1 MKLLY
6 KRSAKNWNEALP
18 IGNGHLAGMIFG
30 GASHEKISLNDET
43 IWYRGKVDRNNADSA
58 SHLSKIRNLIKE
70 KKIEQAEELVK
81 LTMFATPRD
90 QSHYEVLG
98 ELEITHV
105 DFEDSE
111 IIEYE
116 RSLDLDTAVARTE
129 FIIDDVTYCREY
141 LTSFKENVMLIQ
153 LTTSKE
159 KSINININLGRK
171 KRFSDSIRVFKNSG
185 IIMGSSA
192 GGAEGISFN
201 VGCCVASTDGECN
214 VLGETITVRKATNV
228 VIALISE
235 SNYWSR
241 EIDINKI
248 SWDTLERLKRI
259 NYVDSRKKHIAK
271 YQEQY
276 KRVSLILDEKI
287 TDIYVEDELHNL
299 QVEGTNLKLLNT
311 AFDYGRYLLISSSQ
325 PGGLPANLQGIWCDE
340 MNPIWGSKY
349 TININTQM
357 NYWMV
362 GPCDLP
368 ETELTLFDMLE
379 RMRIPGRHTAKKMYN
394 ARGFTCHH
402 NTDGFYDT
410 APQSHAMGAAIWPMT
425 VPWLCTHIWEYY
437 QFFQD
442 KRILEEHYSM
452 IKEAALFY
460 EDYLFDY
467 NGYLVTGPSASPE
480 NKYRLANGVE
490 GNICFSPTIDNQ
502 ILRYFFESCL
512 KIADI
517 LNDSSDFVPRIK
529 EMKSRLP
536 KTTIGKYGQIQEWL
550 EDYEEVEVGH
560 RHISPLFGLYPA
572 HEIDLVK
579 TPELA
584 KAALQ
589 TIKRRVS
596 NGHYVDKMQRDKAIE
611 SWKVEGLFASTRTG
625 WSAAWLVH
633 FYARLGKGDLGLEEL
648 FGILKNLTLPNLFC
662 DHPPFQI
669 DGNLGLV
676 SGICELL
683 LQSQNEVVNILPSLP
698 EKIKNGEFKGF
709 RVRGGQK
716 ISVKWQFGKVR
727 KVEIYGEPYQKL
739 RIEIN
744 ERRMLSGEKFEKTII
759 LDSMGNSTL
768 LF

>member
-30 GASHEKISLNDET
+30 GISHEKISLNDET

-58 SHLSKIRNLIKE
+58 SHLSEIRSLIKE
-70 KKIEQAEELVK
+70 KKIEQAEELMK
-81 LTMFATPRD
+81 LTMFSTPRD
-90 QSHYEVLG
+90 QSHYEILG
-98 ELEITHV
+98 ELEITHI
-105 DFEDSE
+105 DFKDSE
-111 IIEYE
+111 VTEYK
-116 RSLDLDTAVARTE
+116 RSLDLDEAIATTE
-129 FIIDDVTYCREY
+129 FIIDDIRYCREY
-141 LTSFKENVMLIQ
+141 LTSFNDNVMLIK

-159 KSINININLGRK
+159 KSINININLARK
-171 KRFSDSIRVFKNSG
+171 KRFSDSITVFKKSG

-192 GGAEGISFN
+192 GGGEGVSFN
-201 VGCCVASTDGECN
+201 VGCSVSYTDGDLN
-214 VLGETITVRKATNV
+214 VLGETVTVRNATSV
-228 VIALISE
+228 LIALISE
-235 SNYWSR
+235 SNYWSKKT
-241 EIDINKI
+241 DINKA
-248 SWDTLERLKRI
+248 SRDALESLEKI
-259 NYVDSRKKHIAK
+259 NYVDFRDKHILK

-276 KRVSLILDEKI
+276 KRVNLVLDEEI
-287 TDIYVEDELHNL
+287 TDIYVENELSSL
-299 QVEGTNLKLLNT
+299 QTKEINLKLLNA
-311 AFDYGRYLLISSSQ
+311 AFNYGRYLLISSSQ
-325 PGGLPANLQGIWCDE
+325 PKGLPANLQGIWCDE

-368 ETELTLFDMLE
+368 ETELPLFDMLE
-379 RMRIPGRHTAKKMYN
+379 HMRIPGRHTAKKMYN

-425 VPWLCTHIWEYY
+425 LPWLCTHIWEYY
-437 QFFQD
+437 QFFRD
-442 KRILEEHYSM
+442 KKILEKHYSM

-460 EDYLFDY
+460 EDYLFNY
-467 NGYLVTGPSASPE
+467 NGYLVTGPSVSPE

-490 GNICFSPTIDNQ
+490 GNVCFSPTIDNQ
-502 ILRYFFESCL
+502 ILRYFFESCI
-512 KIADI
+512 KIAEI
-517 LNDSSDFVPRIK
+517 LNDESDFISRIK
-529 EMKSRLP
+529 EMNSRLP

-550 EDYEEVEVGH
+550 EDYEEVEVAH
-560 RHISPLFGLYPA
+560 RHISPLFGLYPG
-572 HEIDLVK
+572 HEIDLIK

-584 KAALQ
+584 KAALK
-589 TIKRRVS
+589 TIERRVS
-596 NGHYVDKMQRDKAIE
+596 SGHYVDKIQRDKAIE
-611 SWKVEGLFASTRTG
+611 SWKTEGLFASTRTG

-633 FYARLGKGDLGLEEL
+633 FYARLRKGDLGLEEL

-683 LQSQNEVVNILPSLP
+683 LQSQNEVVKILPSLP

-716 ISVKWQFGKVR
+716 ISAKWRFGKLKEV
-727 KVEIYGEPYQKL
+727 VISGEPYQRL
-739 RIEIN
+739 NIEIDEN
-744 ERRMLSGEKFEKTII
+744 RMLSGEKFEKTIT
-759 LDSMGNSTL
+759 LDSSGNYIL
-768 LF
+768 IF

>member
-18 IGNGHLAGMIFG
+18 IGNGHIAGMIFG
-30 GASHEKISLNDET
+30 GINHEKISLNDET

-58 SHLSKIRNLIKE
+58 SHLSEIRSLIKE
-70 KKIEQAEELVK
+70 KKIEQAEELMK

-90 QSHYEVLG
+90 QSHYEILG
-98 ELEITHV
+98 ELEITHI
-105 DFEDSE
+105 DFKDSE
-111 IIEYE
+111 VTEYK
-116 RSLDLDTAVARTE
+116 RSLDLDTAIAKTE
-129 FIIDDVTYCREY
+129 FIIDDIRYCREY
-141 LTSFKENVMLIQ
+141 LTSFNDNVMLIK
-153 LTTSKE
+153 LITSKE
-159 KSINININLGRK
+159 KSINININLARK
-171 KRFSDSIRVFKNSG
+171 KRFSDSITVFKKSG

-192 GGAEGISFN
+192 GGSEGVSFN
-201 VGCCVASTDGECN
+201 VGCSVSYTDGDLN
-214 VLGETITVRKATNV
+214 VLGETITVRNATNV
-228 VIALISE
+228 LIAIISE
-235 SNYWSR
+235 SNYWSK
-241 EIDINKI
+241 ETDINKA
-248 SWDTLERLKRI
+248 SRDALESLEKI
-259 NYVDSRKKHIAK
+259 NYVDFRDKHILK

-276 KRVSLILDEKI
+276 KRVNLVLDEEI
-287 TDIYVEDELHNL
+287 TDIYVENELSNL
-299 QVEGTNLKLLNT
+299 QTEDINLKLLNA

-325 PGGLPANLQGIWCDE
+325 PNGLPANLQGIWCDE

-368 ETELTLFDMLE
+368 ETELPLFDMLE
-379 RMRIPGRHTAKKMYN
+379 HMRIPGRHTAKKMYN

-425 VPWLCTHIWEYY
+425 LPWLCTHIWEYY

-442 KRILEEHYSM
+442 KKILEKHYSM

-460 EDYLFDY
+460 EDYLFNY
-467 NGYLVTGPSASPE
+467 NGYLVTGPSVSPE

-490 GNICFSPTIDNQ
+490 GSVCFSPTIDNQ
-502 ILRYFFESCL
+502 ILRYFFESCI
-512 KIADI
+512 KIAEI
-517 LNDSSDFVPRIK
+517 LNDESDFISRIK
-529 EMKSRLP
+529 EMNSRLP
-536 KTTIGKYGQIQEWL
+536 ETTIGKYGQIQEWL
-550 EDYEEVEVGH
+550 EDYEEVEVAH
-560 RHISPLFGLYPA
+560 RHISPLFGLYPG
-572 HEIDLVK
+572 HEIDLIK

-584 KAALQ
+584 KAALK
-589 TIKRRVS
+589 TIERRVS
-596 NGHYVDKMQRDKAIE
+596 SGHYVDKIQRDKAIE
-611 SWKVEGLFASTRTG
+611 SWITEGLFASTRTG

-633 FYARLGKGDLGLEEL
+633 FYARLSKGDLGLEEL

-683 LQSQNEVVNILPSLP
+683 LQSQNEVVKILPSLP

-716 ISVKWQFGKVR
+716 ISVKWRFGKL
-727 KVEIYGEPYQKL
+727 KEIVISGEPYQRL
-739 RIEIN
+739 NIEIDEN
-744 ERRMLSGEKFEKTII
+744 RMLSGEKFEKTIT
-759 LDSMGNSTL
+759 LDSSGNYIL
-768 LF
+768 IF